1 MARNWAIYS
10 GLPCA
15 PDSNRKSPE
24 RAGFPRSSRFC
35 VKVYVAPQCRA
46 CVAVA
51 GALWQ
56 AGLTLEKLL
65 LPSQAIMSFGYCERA
80 SQAFWAEPMNALS
93 NGGFILAAIAGLL
106 LYRRSGRRDW
116 PAAAL
121 IALVVMIGIGS
132 FLFHTMPQR
141 WTLLADVLPIQFFAF
156 SYFGLALV
164 RFMGARPAVAAGGTL
179 FFLLASFLLV
189 SGLGAL
195 LPPGMRGSGGYAS
208 FVLALFGVA
217 FAVRMRGE
225 GDTAARLLGLAGLV
239 FALSLSLRTLD
250 QVLCQSVPFGTH
262 WLWHLLNAMVL
273 YLLLRAAIDRPSAN

>member
-1 MARNWAIYS
+1 MLRRNVA
-10 GLPCA
+10 LA
-15 PDSNRKSPE
+15 SPSPG
-24 RAGFPRSSRFC
+24 RCG
-35 VKVYVAPQCRA
+35 K
-46 CVAVA
+46 
-51 GALWQ
+51 LW
-56 AGLTLEKLL
+56 LTPEKLL
-65 LPSQAIMSFGYCERA
+65 VSPQAIMFFGYSERA

-93 NGGFILAAIAGLL
+93 NGAFILAAIAGFV
-106 LYRRSGRRDW
+106 LYRRSRRRDW
-116 PAAAL
+116 AAAAL

-164 RFMGARPAVAAGGTL
+164 RFIGARPAVAVGGTL
-179 FFLLASFLLV
+179 VFLLASFLLV

-195 LPPGMRGSGGYAS
+195 LPPSMRASGGYAS

-225 GDTAARLLGLAGLV
+225 GDAAARLVGLAGFV

-250 QVLCQSVPFGTH
+250 QVLCQSIPFGTH
-262 WLWHLLNAMVL
+262 WLWHLLNALVL
-273 YLLLRAAIDRPSAN
+273 YLLLRAVIERTSAN